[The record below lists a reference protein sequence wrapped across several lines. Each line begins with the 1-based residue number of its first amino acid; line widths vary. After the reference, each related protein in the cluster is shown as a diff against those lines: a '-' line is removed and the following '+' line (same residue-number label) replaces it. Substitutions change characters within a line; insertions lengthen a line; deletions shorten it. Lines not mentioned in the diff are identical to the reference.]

1 MAATT
6 EQIEELANREYRY
19 GFVTEI
25 ESDSAPR
32 GLNEETIGLIS
43 AKKNE
48 PPWMLGWR
56 LKSYKYWA
64 SLEQLN
70 KEPKWANIHHGP
82 IDYQDI
88 IYYAAPK
95 PKGPPNGSGEI
106 DPELLAT
113 FEKLGIRLEE
123 QKRLAGIAV
132 DAVDPYKKKV
142 LQWA

>member
-25 ESDSAPR
+25 ESDSVPR
-32 GLNEETIGLIS
+32 GLSEDIVRLIS

-48 PPWMLGWR
+48 PEWMLDWR
-56 LKSYKYWA
+56 LKSYRYWA

-70 KEPKWANIHHGP
+70 KEPKWANIHYGP

-95 PKGPPNGSGEI
+95 PKGEPNGSGEI